1 MKKILLT
8 LIAALFMGATMNA
21 SVYDY
26 HNHIDSIHTFN
37 SLEKFLNLNSAQT
50 SEVSYV
56 QSVFDTEF
64 QKALHIQNKDKRD
77 NMIKSVIDYN
87 VRNMGL
93 LLTDKQYRKY
103 MMVLNPTIKNRTSAY
118 FASISSK

>member
-26 HNHIDSIHTFN
+26 HNIDSIHTFN

>member
-1 MKKILLT
+1 MKKILLV
-8 LIAALFMGATMNA
+8 LIAALFMSATMNA

-37 SLEKFLNLNSAQT
+37 SLEKFLDLNSTQT
-50 SEVSYV
+50 SEVSHV

-77 NMIKSVIDYN
+77 SMIKSVIDYN
-87 VRNMGL
+87 VRNMGM
-93 LLTDKQYRKY
+93 LLTNKQYRKY

-118 FASISSK
+118 FANISSK